1 MSHVR
6 IHSISD
12 LNFGKHKE
20 ISFPDLD
27 HNFVVFYGLNE
38 TGKSTLAEFLTWT
51 LGGPWR
57 PAKDGSD
64 RFRSPNNEHVSGRL
78 VGAIDGEALDINA
91 KFKIKDTGHPN
102 DLRSGMRGKQTFDAK
117 NIGVLFN
124 GLTAD
129 DYRWIYR
136 LYGVELGK
144 IGTAEDF
151 SNLFSNF
158 TMGNAATSGNPRER
172 AKDLSSRAAKVS
184 KEIKDL
190 EKKSRQLSSDIKTAK
205 KAPDD
210 LGVLKTEEGN
220 IEVSLET
227 QAQTLITLQKDKELV
242 TKARGGLDATEGQ
255 RRAQSELALLGS
267 VPADWDKIVA
277 ISDDVRKT
285 RSAIEDHIINESNA
299 KKKLEEAATRVGLT
313 TDILLGQGLSST
325 ERLDLQTA
333 ASKVSAAQVKKDD
346 AGKNIV
352 EIDKSVRALIPNIK
366 SIASATGVR
375 DENFASVVEL
385 AHTFTD
391 LQGPAALW
399 LQASQDKAGSESTLA
414 GAQALAESISLQK
427 DPTVSETKKALS
439 PVLLMG
445 ILVGVGLLS
454 LINPLLSL
462 AGAIVGGISIFAL
475 SKKRTTGM
483 PTDSD
488 QASRLREAQNQV
500 ALIQSKIATETS
512 KCDSAAQ
519 RVLEPISIIGCTGIN
534 ADTAKSM
541 LSELG
546 KLAKA
551 VSERE
556 TKFEELTLARQSLTS
571 AEEALEQSTEIFNNL
586 LAGRNVLN
594 IPAMENFSSWLIDYE
609 DAVNASHK
617 HSLLVD
623 ALSTLTKSMQTHLL
637 PVADE
642 IAELP
647 WSAIETRL
655 ADCEQLTVKI
665 KIARDKLRESNIAV
679 SAAGMDLLEIQA
691 MLETYSSLE
700 ALNDREKDLS
710 LEIGEINRQ
719 RDALIARR
727 QEITSQVQERQEKEI
742 LPSLLLSLGETEES
756 LGELSRHH
764 QALMIAS
771 TMLEE
776 MINRFERENQ
786 DPLIKEAQRLISC
799 IAPSWGSLMYSR
811 DAASKVII
819 ERDGTGGK
827 LIDNRLSDGGRAL
840 LYLGVRLAFAAKDA
854 EKRGIYM
861 PLICDDPLIHF
872 DDERTTAAIALI
884 KTVSEHH
891 QVILFTCEESTRE
904 LARAQGAHII
914 EMS

>member
-1 MSHVR
+1 
-6 IHSISD
+6 
-12 LNFGKHKE
+12 
-20 ISFPDLD
+20 
-27 HNFVVFYGLNE
+27 
-38 TGKSTLAEFLTWT
+38 
-51 LGGPWR
+51 
-57 PAKDGSD
+57 
-64 RFRSPNNEHVSGRL
+64 
-78 VGAIDGEALDINA
+78 
-91 KFKIKDTGHPN
+91 
-102 DLRSGMRGKQTFDAK
+102 
-117 NIGVLFN
+117 
-124 GLTAD
+124 
-129 DYRWIYR
+129 
-136 LYGVELGK
+136 
-144 IGTAEDF
+144 
-151 SNLFSNF
+151 
-158 TMGNAATSGNPRER
+158 
-172 AKDLSSRAAKVS
+172 
-184 KEIKDL
+184 
-190 EKKSRQLSSDIKTAK
+190 
-205 KAPDD
+205 
-210 LGVLKTEEGN
+210 
-220 IEVSLET
+220 
-227 QAQTLITLQKDKELV
+227 
-242 TKARGGLDATEGQ
+242 
-255 RRAQSELALLGS
+255 
-267 VPADWDKIVA
+267 
-277 ISDDVRKT
+277 
-285 RSAIEDHIINESNA
+285 
-299 KKKLEEAATRVGLT
+299 
-313 TDILLGQGLSST
+313 
-325 ERLDLQTA
+325 
-333 ASKVSAAQVKKDD
+333 VKKDD

-366 SIASATGVR
+366 SFASATGVR

-427 DPTVSETKKALS
+427 DPAVIEAKKALS

-454 LINPLLSL
+454 LINPLFSL

-483 PTDSD
+483 PADSD

-500 ALIQSKIATETS
+500 ALIQSKIANETS

-519 RVLEPISIIGCTGIN
+519 RVLEPIAIIGCTGIN

-556 TKFEELTLARQSLTS
+556 TKFEELTLARRSLTS

-586 LAGRNVLN
+586 LAGRKVLN

-617 HSLLVD
+617 HSLLVN
-623 ALSTLTKSMQTHLL
+623 ALSALTKSMQTHLL

-679 SAAGMDLLEIQA
+679 SAAGMDLPEIQA

-914 EMS
+914 EIS